1 MKKLFIALAS
11 VFLMLSCSQEEGIL
25 PAQEKIDTTSV
36 PSVAQSQL
44 KFAKLLSQ
52 AASGSVEVRSFLKK
66 EALEQFDNDY
76 DIFYPLIKNKV
87 VYGDRTFRDILLSY
101 CENENEL
108 SQVEQSLLLLNIL
121 VPDLTLFGDFN
132 AKSWDVNN
140 KEIAVICRDD
150 ETNTLYE
157 NGENIGQMSGGDIPA
172 FPCLVVKNNER
183 LKVSSV
189 NTRSGEATYEF
200 VDDAFDG
207 SKRAPQTRHSD
218 WDDNLETTQ
227 DLTLGINE
235 SEFNTPLVEAWTE
248 FKGVSDASQ
257 RDYIYY
263 GLTKANKP
271 GKLNRNV
278 REELY
283 RFRIESNVF
292 SLISNQS
299 GKDPALATPSQEKR
313 YLTNDEILKKI
324 WTEGFFDFRFK
335 AYIASANNTIPIL
348 TPFAFSVEPRRAF
361 SIEKVH
367 VHHKNSTAFRHS
379 KNFYS
384 VDVNNLKSKWIYTR
398 SANNPKAI
406 VLSLP
411 WDLLAQ
417 SNTLHLFI
425 QEFDDSQIIKESRQM
440 SYQFT
445 SKNEFTTEAASG
457 DKEKTTVKTTHGYSS
472 TYTEVINLEITTTKE
487 SDDLGTLTFN
497 FYDPI
502 ILSEGKSANTY
513 NVHSAFN
520 GKIEATLLPIDLM
533 K

>member
-1 MKKLFIALAS
+1 MKKIFII
-11 VFLMLSCSQEEGIL
+11 LMSAFIMYSCSQEEETL
-25 PAQEKIDTTSV
+25 PEGESPHVMPTLSTAQ
-36 PSVAQSQL
+36 AQL
-44 KFAKLLSQ
+44 NFAKLLSQ
-52 AASGSVEVRSFLKK
+52 AASNSFDVRSFLKK

-76 DIFYPLIKNKV
+76 DVFYPRVKNKIV
-87 VYGDRTFRDILLSY
+87 TGDKTFRDILLSY
-101 CENENEL
+101 CKDENEL
-108 SQVEQSLLLLNIL
+108 SQIEQSQLLLNIL
-121 VPDLTLFGDFN
+121 VPDLSLFGDFN
-132 AKSWDVNN
+132 AKNWDVNSN
-140 KEIAVICRDD
+140 DIAVICRDD
-150 ETNTLYE
+150 DTNTLYE
-157 NGENIGQMSGGDIPA
+157 NGENIGCVQGGDIPA

-183 LKVSSV
+183 LKVANA

-218 WDDNLETTQ
+218 RDDYLETPQ
-227 DLTLGINE
+227 DLTLGTNK
-235 SEFNTPLVEAWTE
+235 SEFKTPIVEAWTE
-248 FKGVSDASQ
+248 FKNVPDASQ

-271 GKLNRNV
+271 GKLNRNI

-283 RFRIESNVF
+283 RFRIEANVF
-292 SLISNQS
+292 SSISNQK
-299 GKDPALATPSQEKR
+299 GKDPELKDASQEKR

-335 AYIASANNTIPIL
+335 AYIASANNTVPIL
-348 TPFAFSVEPRRAF
+348 TPFAFSVDPRDAF

-367 VHHKNSTAFRHS
+367 VHHKNGTAFRHS

-384 VDVNNLKSKWIYTR
+384 VDVRNLRSKWIYTR
-398 SANNPKAI
+398 SKDNPKAI

-440 SYQFT
+440 SYEFT
-445 SKNEFTTEAASG
+445 SKTEFTTETTSG
-457 DKEKTTVKTTHGYSS
+457 DKEKTTVKTTHGNSS
-472 TYTEVINLEITTTKE
+472 TYSQVVNVEISTTKE

-502 ILSEGKSANTY
+502 ILSEGESTSTY
-513 NVHSAFN
+513 NVYSAFN
-520 GKIEATLLPIDLM
+520 GKVEATLLPIDLL

>member
-1 MKKLFIALAS
+1 MKKIFIALAS
-11 VFLMLSCSQEEGIL
+11 VFFMLSCSQEERIL
-25 PAQEKIDTTSV
+25 PAQEKNDTTSV
-36 PSVAQSQL
+36 LSVAQSQL

-52 AASGSVEVRSFLKK
+52 AASNSVEVRSFLKK

-76 DIFYPLIKNKV
+76 DIFYPLVKNKV

-101 CENENEL
+101 CEKGDEL
-108 SQVEQSLLLLNIL
+108 SQIEQSLLLLNIL
-121 VPDLTLFGDFN
+121 VPDLSLFGDFS
-132 AKSWDVNN
+132 ARSWDVSDT
-140 KEIAVICRDD
+140 EIAVICRDD

-157 NGENIGQMSGGDIPA
+157 NGENIGQVAGGDIPD

-183 LKVSSV
+183 MKVSSV

-200 VDDAFDG
+200 VNDAFDG

-218 WDDNLETTQ
+218 RDEDFETPD
-227 DLTLGINE
+227 DLTLGIDQ
-235 SEFNTPLVEAWTE
+235 SVFRAPLVEAWNE
-248 FKGVSDASQ
+248 FKNVPDAAQ

-271 GKLNRNV
+271 GKLNKYI

-292 SLISNQS
+292 SLISDQKGS
-299 GKDPALATPSQEKR
+299 DPFLAEPSQEKR
-313 YLTNDEILKKI
+313 YLTHDEILKKI
-324 WTEGFFDFRFK
+324 WTEGSFDFRFK

-348 TPFAFSVEPRRAF
+348 TPFAFSVDPRDAF
-361 SIEKVH
+361 SIDKIH
-367 VHHKNSTAFRHS
+367 IHHKNSTGFRHS
-379 KNFYS
+379 KNFYT
-384 VDVNNLKSKWIYTR
+384 VDSRNLKSKWIYTR
-398 SANNPKAI
+398 SKDNPSAI

-425 QEFDDSQIIKESRQM
+425 EEFDDSQTIKESRQM

-445 SKNEFTTEAASG
+445 SKTEFTTETTSG
-457 DKEKTTVKTTHGYSS
+457 DKEKTTVKTTHGTSS
-472 TYTEVINLEITTTKE
+472 TYSEVVNIEISTTKG

-497 FYDPI
+497 FYDPV
-502 ILSEGKSANTY
+502 ILSKGNSANTY
-513 NVHSAFN
+513 NVYSAFN
-520 GKIEATLLPIDLM
+520 GKVEATLLPVDLR

>member
-189 NTRSGEATYEF
+189 NTRSGEVTYEF
-200 VDDAFDG
+200 IDDVFDG

-218 WDDNLETTQ
+218 WDDNLEPTQ
-227 DLTLGINE
+227 DLTLGVGGSVFKAPI
-235 SEFNTPLVEAWTE
+235 TEAWTE
-248 FKGVSDASQ
+248 FKDVKNACQ

-263 GLTKANKP
+263 GITKANKP
-271 GKLNRNV
+271 GTLNRNI

-283 RFRIESNVF
+283 RFLIQKDAF
-292 SLISNQS
+292 SKIADQQGS
-299 GKDPALATPSQEKR
+299 DPALQETSQGKR
-313 YLTNDEILKKI
+313 YLTNAEILKRI
-324 WTEGFFDFRFK
+324 WTDGRFEFRFRT
-335 AYIASANNTIPIL
+335 YIASETSSEAMEHMLPISIE
-348 TPFAFSVEPRRAF
+348 AKDVF

-367 VHHKNSTAFRHS
+367 VHHKNSTMFRQS

-384 VDVNNLKSKWIYTR
+384 VDANNLRSKWIYTR
-398 SANNPKAI
+398 DHAKSDNS
-406 VLSLP
+406 LFLLP
-411 WDLLAQ
+411 WDIYSKSLVM
-417 SNTLHLFI
+417 HLFV
-425 QEFDDSQIIKESRQM
+425 EESDDSQTIEQTR
-440 SYQFT
+440 T
-445 SKNEFTTEAASG
+445 VVNEFTNKADFSVEGGGSI
-457 DKEKTTVKTTHGYSS
+457 DKVKLTAKLGYGFSHTNTNTSS
-472 TYTEVINLEITTTKE
+472 IKLITNVG
-487 SDDLGTLTFN
+487 SDPLGTLSF
-497 FYDPI
+497 FYYDPVI
-502 ILSEGKSANTY
+502 KYQTDGAY
-513 NVHSAFN
+513 NLYSVNN
-520 GKIEATLLPIDLM
+520 GTVEATILPRDITRP
-533 K
+533 